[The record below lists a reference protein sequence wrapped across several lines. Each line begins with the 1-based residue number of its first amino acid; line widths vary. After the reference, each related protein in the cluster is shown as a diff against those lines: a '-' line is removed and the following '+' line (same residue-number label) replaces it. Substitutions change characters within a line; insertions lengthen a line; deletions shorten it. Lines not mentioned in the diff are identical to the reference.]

1 MLLLLLL
8 LVLLLLQL
16 QQPNCFAHLISAAV
30 AAGVVAGVA
39 RVVGGAAVAAAGEAA
54 TGEAAGEEA
63 AAVAAATAAE
73 AGTDLHGDLEQQT
86 MLTGSPHP
94 SSHWLVS
101 GVRGVSGP
109 RPDVAGCHQLPTLP
123 KGILGLAQAQAPP
136 S

>member
-8 LVLLLLQL
+8 LL
-16 QQPNCFAHLISAAV
+16 QQPNCDAHLISAAA

-54 TGEAAGEEA
+54 TGEAAGEA
-63 AAVAAATAAE
+63 AATAAATAAE
-73 AGTDLHGDLEQQT
+73 AGTDLQGDWEQQT

-94 SSHWLVS
+94 SSHWLIN

-109 RPDVAGCHQLPTLP
+109 RPDVAGCHQLPRLP
-123 KGILGLAQAQAPP
+123 QAILGPAQSQAPP
-136 S
+136 C